1 MGKGSGCVWCVS
13 VFPEPKLVV
22 ISILLHESLGVFAS
36 DRSLLF
42 DKKLADAC
50 KINALRRVFRVRL
63 DPLAFFLVDVLLR

>member
-1 MGKGSGCVWCVS
+1 MGKGSECVWCVS

-22 ISILLHESLGVFAS
+22 ISILLHVSLGVFAS
-36 DRSLLF
+36 DKSLF
-42 DKKLADAC
+42 AKKLADAC